1 MNRNYYI
8 KQIRD
13 LSKNYDRD
21 AQSKILDELTDKF
34 FDVDGIKE
42 LYDILMEEVYGVE
55 ESKVTKMKQD
65 NFKKFNEWL
74 DTCPFGDYIT
84 NKLDY
89 DPKTNLGVES
99 IKVPNISKALRDSL
113 TQIPQHNFIQNDIIN
128 DSYRFG
134 ENHQ

>member
-42 LYDILMEEVYGVE
+42 LYDILMEEVYGDGGIKGYFS
-55 ESKVTKMKQD
+55 SKI
-65 NFKKFNEWL
+65 NFFIL
-74 DTCPFGDYIT
+74 VSFDSSIT
-84 NKLDY
+84 IDFL
-89 DPKTNLGVES
+89 
-99 IKVPNISKALRDSL
+99 
-113 TQIPQHNFIQNDIIN
+113 H
-128 DSYRFG
+128 
-134 ENHQ
+134 

>member
-42 LYDILMEEVYGVE
+42 SVSYTHLTL
-55 ESKVTKMKQD
+55 
-65 NFKKFNEWL
+65 
-74 DTCPFGDYIT
+74 PT
-84 NKLDY
+84 NH
-89 DPKTNLGVES
+89 PV
-99 IKVPNISKALRDSL
+99 
-113 TQIPQHNFIQNDIIN
+113 
-128 DSYRFG
+128 
-134 ENHQ
+134 